1 MTILT
6 RQEEKEW
13 QKITKKK
20 RPKWHVWVNQQWV
33 KEHRPG
39 FLSGPGGCRSTPRAL
54 CHGSVQRACCTLE
67 MWARE
72 KGWDMQGHYHHK
84 IMVLTMIMIPP
95 TISIH
100 IHPCPK
106 YTNKHWCIPMISKMY
121 RNSQDQKIFR
131 KSRRFQTS
139 QARDALDWAPCG
151 SAGLGAAP
159 DGRGAQQPLACRA
172 QHAAAPWSGGDAI
185 GWRGAKEDVAWW
197 TMGNPIVLAKGFYW
211 NIMELLWMVKRNPG
225 GWLKPHK

>member
-1 MTILT
+1 
-6 RQEEKEW
+6 
-13 QKITKKK
+13 
-20 RPKWHVWVNQQWV
+20 
-33 KEHRPG
+33 
-39 FLSGPGGCRSTPRAL
+39 
-54 CHGSVQRACCTLE
+54 
-67 MWARE
+67 
-72 KGWDMQGHYHHK
+72 
-84 IMVLTMIMIPP
+84 MIMIRP

-197 TMGNPIVLAKGFYW
+197 TMGNPTVLAKVFIGTSWNYCGWWSEILVDGWNPINRGMFTIYQLVPSGAGF
-211 NIMELLWMVKRNPG
+211 RNHPPYVTG
-225 GWLKPHK
+225 VFRQAMSCQTINGQIRGEDER